1 MREFGA
7 INNTFPTSQ
16 HLALPAMS
24 APSPATCVFSSL
36 LRSFSMWYS
45 EQSLFLQKRSS
56 QCGGQWSHCHFSS
69 ECYKLS
75 HSVQSH
81 SDLQLVMQEL
91 KSQYRP
97 LFLSNLSHCPNVPWK
112 TWCKKIDRKNIYVA
126 QWLLKDHVKKLL
138 SKFIQIVLCFYLFV

>member
-16 HLALPAMS
+16 HLALPTMS
-24 APSPATCVFSSL
+24 APLPAICVFSNL
-36 LRSFSMWYS
+36 LRSFSMCCS

-69 ECYKLS
+69 ECYELS

-112 TWCKKIDRKNIYVA
+112 TWYEKIDRKEYLCCTMIA
-126 QWLLKDHVKKLL
+126 KGSVKKLL